1 MAELGSGSGS
11 GYPGAIDTDTT
22 QEVNSPN
29 AGRTKARAEVIN
41 DAYAAIVA
49 LQTELGTDPAGSL
62 TDVKTWLQT
71 EHGADGTHDATK
83 IVEIAGAQTITGV
96 KTFSA
101 IVKTAKGADVASA
114 GALTLLTDG
123 NAFDITGTTSITS
136 IGTLGIGTIV
146 ILEFDGALTLTHHAT
161 DLILP
166 TGANIT
172 TAAGDIAIMYEYATG
187 DWRCVS
193 WSPTSG
199 LPLASTFTGVVSGSN
214 LLTTAGGTTGAPT
227 NHYIDN
233 MVSCYAVISTD
244 NSGVH
249 SGGGAA
255 IEDGFNI
262 ASWTAAS
269 ASVVTVVFNTA
280 LANANYNVHFT
291 TSTASRSTDTYYISA
306 QATTGF
312 TLTFS
317 SSNIAVNKYH
327 LTVIGGQ

>member
-1 MAELGSGSGS
+1 MSELGSGSGS

-136 IGTLGIGTIV
+136 IGTLGVGTVV
-146 ILEFDGALTLTHHAT
+146 ILEFDGALTFTHHAT

-187 DWRCVS
+187 DWRCASYTKASGESVLGQAAPVAGDVLLVGHPS
-193 WSPTSG
+193 VIAEDVGTSYVKKFAFVCG
-199 LPLASTFTGVVSGSN
+199 RTGTYRIKFTMTRAGSATLNGQIYKNGVAHGTERTLA
-214 LLTTAGGTTGAPT
+214 AGGPTTYSEDLAFTATDTCELWIKVATYSAGCT
-227 NHYIDN
+227 WDD
-233 MVSCYAVISTD
+233 YAMYADASL
-244 NSGVH
+244 GVT
-249 SGGGAA
+249 
-255 IEDGFNI
+255 NI
-262 ASWTAAS
+262 A
-269 ASVVTVVFNTA
+269 
-280 LANANYNVHFT
+280 
-291 TSTASRSTDTYYISA
+291 
-306 QATTGF
+306 
-312 TLTFS
+312 
-317 SSNIAVNKYH
+317 H
-327 LTVIGGQ
+327 L